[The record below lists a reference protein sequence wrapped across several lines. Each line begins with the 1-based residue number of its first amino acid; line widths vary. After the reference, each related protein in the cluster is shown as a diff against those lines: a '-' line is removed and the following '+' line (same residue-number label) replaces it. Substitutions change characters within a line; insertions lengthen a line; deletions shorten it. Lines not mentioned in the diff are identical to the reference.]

1 MAGEFLRKQIPR
13 APQKARFALGMTP
26 RFFLTGRVKLGAVE
40 AEVEV
45 EEAGD
50 VFDGVFVVLLDG
62 LGELGPGDEVG
73 MSAEDDVFFV
83 GELPSGE
90 GAFRNPATMLH
101 LGEL

>member
-1 MAGEFLRKQIPR
+1 M
-13 APQKARFALGMTP
+13 
-26 RFFLTGRVKLGAVE
+26 KLGAVK

-90 GAFRNPATMLH
+90 GAFGDPAAMLH
-101 LGEL
+101 FG